1 MYNHLFAPAIGRK
14 LGIVLMVLLI
24 GISRGY
30 AQEWTF
36 QAGINVTNFSF
47 QNSNGQTLSG
57 IKPGSG
63 NSLGIQYQRNWVDTS
78 ALLLKSNPTAIY
90 INQHPTLAK
99 LLSRFQ
105 WGLGIHLN
113 QYNAVGD
120 AVNTAY
126 SYQTNYVGI
135 SPTLAYK
142 QKIYKG
148 LSLQGAAILQINRLI
163 QGNQWVNNR
172 FVDLRNDPQ
181 FNGIQSLTGYQ
192 VGISQKITENLQISM
207 QAVQLANTSP
217 IASQG
222 TTLSMR
228 PMQLLFGIIIQ
239 PKSK

>member
-14 LGIVLMVLLI
+14 LGSILMVLLI
-24 GISRGY
+24 GVSRGY

-36 QAGINVTNFSF
+36 QAGINVTTFSF
-47 QNSNGQTLSG
+47 QNSQGQNLSG

-63 NSLGIQYQRNWVDTS
+63 NSIGIQYQRNWVDTS

-90 INQHPTLAK
+90 INQHPVLAK

-105 WGLGIHLN
+105 WGVGIQLN

-126 SYQTNYVGI
+126 TYQTNYVGI
-135 SPTLAYK
+135 SPALAYK

-148 LSLQGAAILQINRLI
+148 VSLQGAGILQVNWLL

-181 FNGIQSLTGYQ
+181 FNGIQSLIGYQ
-192 VGISQKITENLQISM
+192 IGISQKITENLQISM
-207 QAVQLANTSP
+207 QAVQLANSSP

-222 TTLSMR
+222 TTLSLR
-228 PMQLLFGIIIQ
+228 PMQILFGIIIQ

>member
-1 MYNHLFAPAIGRK
+1 
-14 LGIVLMVLLI
+14 MVLLI
-24 GISRGY
+24 GVSRGY

-47 QNSNGQTLSG
+47 QNSSGETLSG

-63 NSLGIQYQRNWVDTS
+63 NSLGIQYQRSWVDTTT
-78 ALLLKSNPTAIY
+78 LLLKSTPAAIY
-90 INQHPTLAK
+90 FNQNPFLAK

-105 WGLGIHLN
+105 WGMGIQLN
-113 QYNAVGD
+113 QFNAVGD

-126 SYQTNYVGI
+126 SYQTNYIGI
-135 SPTLAYK
+135 SPSLSYK
-142 QKIYKG
+142 QYIYKG
-148 LSLQGAAILQINRLI
+148 LSLQGAGILQVNLLL

-192 VGISQKITENLQISM
+192 VGISQKITENLQISI
-207 QAVQLANTSP
+207 QAAQLASTSP
-217 IASQG
+217 ISSQG
-222 TTLSMR
+222 TMLSLQ

>member
-14 LGIVLMVLLI
+14 LGIVLIVLLI
-24 GISRGY
+24 GVSRGY

-36 QAGINVTNFSF
+36 QAGINVTTFSF
-47 QNSNGQTLSG
+47 QNSSGQALKG

-78 ALLLKSNPTAIY
+78 ALLLKSNPAAIY
-90 INQHPTLAK
+90 INQHPIIAK

-105 WGLGIHLN
+105 WGVGIHLN

-135 SPTLAYK
+135 SPSLGYK
-142 QKIYKG
+142 QKVYKG
-148 LSLQGAAILQINRLI
+148 LSFQGSGILQVNGLL
-163 QGNQWVNNR
+163 QGNQWVNNQ
-172 FVDLRNDPQ
+172 FVELKNDPQ
-181 FNGIQSLTGYQ
+181 FNGIQSLTGFQ
-192 VGISQKITENLQISM
+192 IGLSQKITESFQISL
-207 QAVQLANTSP
+207 QYGQLLNTAP

-222 TTLSMR
+222 TTLSMQ
-228 PMQLLFGIIIQ
+228 PMHLLFGIIIQ

>member
-24 GISRGY
+24 GVSRGY

-36 QAGINVTNFSF
+36 QAGINVTTFSF
-47 QNSNGQTLSG
+47 QNSSGQALKG

-99 LLSRFQ
+99 LLSLFQ
-105 WGLGIHLN
+105 CGLGIHLN

-148 LSLQGAAILQINRLI
+148 LSLQGAVILQINRLI

>member
-1 MYNHLFAPAIGRK
+1 
-14 LGIVLMVLLI
+14 
-24 GISRGY
+24 
-30 AQEWTF
+30 
-36 QAGINVTNFSF
+36 
-47 QNSNGQTLSG
+47 
-57 IKPGSG
+57 
-63 NSLGIQYQRNWVDTS
+63 
-78 ALLLKSNPTAIY
+78 
-90 INQHPTLAK
+90 
-99 LLSRFQ
+99 
-105 WGLGIHLN
+105 LN

-142 QKIYKG
+142 QKIYQG
-148 LSLQGAAILQINRLI
+148 LSLQGAVILQINRLI

-207 QAVQLANTSP
+207 QAVQLANASP